1 MNSQKKITT
10 REKAVIVY
18 SLLFPETE
26 REELFR
32 AAYDGSD
39 REFSKLKNK
48 GAQSYHW
55 MKTKK
60 VSDFMESARASLE
73 RLNLKAVGV

>member
-1 MNSQKKITT
+1 MKSQKKITT

-18 SLLFPETE
+18 SLLFPETD
-26 REELFR
+26 RDELFR

-39 REFSKLKNK
+39 EEFSKLKNK

-55 MKTKK
+55 MNTKK
-60 VSDFMESARASLE
+60 VSDFMESARTSLE

>member
-1 MNSQKKITT
+1 MKSQKKITT

-18 SLLFPETE
+18 SLLFPETG
-26 REELFR
+26 RDELFR

-39 REFSKLKNK
+39 EEFSKLKNK

-55 MKTKK
+55 MNTKK
-60 VSDFMESARASLE
+60 VSDFVEVAKASLE

>member
-1 MNSQKKITT
+1 MKSQKRITT

-18 SLLFPETE
+18 SLLFPETD
-26 REELFR
+26 RDELFR

-39 REFSKLKNK
+39 EEFSKLKNK

-55 MKTKK
+55 MNTKK

>member
-1 MNSQKKITT
+1 MKSQKKITT

-39 REFSKLKNK
+39 EEFDKLKNA
-48 GAQSYHW
+48 GAQSCHW

-60 VSDFMESARASLE
+60 VSDFKKAARSALE
-73 RLNLKAVGV
+73 RMNLLAVGV

>member
-1 MNSQKKITT
+1 MFRSQYITSIYNNSSIQSIMKSQKKITT

-39 REFSKLKNK
+39 EEF
-48 GAQSYHW
+48 
-55 MKTKK
+55 
-60 VSDFMESARASLE
+60 D
-73 RLNLKAVGV
+73 

>member
-1 MNSQKKITT
+1 MKSQKRITT

-18 SLLFPETE
+18 SLLFPETS

-39 REFSKLKNK
+39 EDFAKLKSVET
-48 GAQSYHW
+48 QSYHW
-55 MKTKK
+55 FNTKK
-60 VSDFMESARASLE
+60 VSSFRESAKASLQKMNA
-73 RLNLKAVGV
+73 LTD